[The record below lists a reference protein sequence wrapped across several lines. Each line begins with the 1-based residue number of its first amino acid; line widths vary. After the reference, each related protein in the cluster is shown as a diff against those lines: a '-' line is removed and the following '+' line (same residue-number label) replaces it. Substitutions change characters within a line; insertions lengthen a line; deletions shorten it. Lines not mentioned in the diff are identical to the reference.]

1 MTRYAPISSADLPSS
16 IFKAYDIRGVVG
28 QSLTEPVVYAIGQ
41 ALGLLIRQKGLQR
54 CVVGRDGRLSGPVL
68 EQALSDGLLSAGVSV
83 IRIGQVPTPVVY
95 FATHLLE
102 TGTGVAITGSH
113 NPPDYNGLKMMVA
126 GTTLSGEAIQGLY
139 RSIASGEAFEAAQAV
154 RAAQVAAS
162 SGQEPPTDQSRDCR
176 ADYLDRILSD
186 VKLTRPLRVAIDAGN
201 GVAGE
206 LGPELI
212 RRLGCEVTELFCEID
227 GSFPNHH
234 PDPADPHN
242 LQDLIRAVA
251 EKDLDLGLAFD
262 CDGDRLGVVTR
273 KGEIIW
279 PDRQLM
285 LYAQDVLKARPGS
298 EIIFDVKC
306 SRLLGRFIAQHGG
319 RPTMWKTG
327 HSFIKAKLKETG
339 APLAGEMSGHCFFND
354 RWYGFDDGLYT
365 AARLLEILSSRDEHP
380 SQVLESL
387 PNSSSTPELQVRTA
401 EGENHKMV
409 EQIAR
414 HGVFD
419 SAIDKIFIDG
429 IRVEYADGFGLARAS
444 NTTPVVVLLFEAD
457 NGQALERI
465 QAEFRQAFA
474 RLMPGASLPF

>member
-1 MTRYAPISSADLPSS
+1 MR
-16 IFKAYDIRGVVG
+16 
-28 QSLTEPVVYAIGQ
+28 
-41 ALGLLIRQKGLQR
+41 
-54 CVVGRDGRLSGPVL
+54 
-68 EQALSDGLLSAGVSV
+68 
-83 IRIGQVPTPVVY
+83 
-95 FATHLLE
+95 
-102 TGTGVAITGSH
+102 
-113 NPPDYNGLKMMVA
+113 
-126 GTTLSGEAIQGLY
+126 
-139 RSIASGEAFEAAQAV
+139 AAQA
-154 RAAQVAAS
+154 AAS

-262 CDGDRLGVVTR
+262 GDGDRLGVVTR
-273 KGEIIW
+273 KGEVIW

-444 NTTPVVVLLFEAD
+444 NTTPVVVLRFEAD